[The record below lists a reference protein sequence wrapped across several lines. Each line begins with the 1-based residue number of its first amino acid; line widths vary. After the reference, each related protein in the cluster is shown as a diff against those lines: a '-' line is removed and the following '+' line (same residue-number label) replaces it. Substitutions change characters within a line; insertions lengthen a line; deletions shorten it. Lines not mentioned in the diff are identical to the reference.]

1 MKKFKVSIARTE
13 TTVYY
18 FDVEAE
24 HEGIAEEIATE
35 RYNEENYDSKNVVW
49 AEEFTH
55 DIDEVT
61 NEKIRS

>member
-18 FDVEAE
+18 FNVEAE
-24 HEGIAEEIATE
+24 DEEDAKDIAEE
-35 RYNEENYDSKNVVW
+35 RYDEEDYDSKDIVW

-55 DIDEVT
+55 DIDEVK
-61 NEKIRS
+61 E

>member
-18 FDVEAE
+18 FNVEAE
-24 HEGIAEEIATE
+24 DEEDAKDIAEE
-35 RYNEENYDSKNVVW
+35 RYEEEDYNSKDIVW

-55 DIDEVT
+55 DIDEVK
-61 NEKIRS
+61 E